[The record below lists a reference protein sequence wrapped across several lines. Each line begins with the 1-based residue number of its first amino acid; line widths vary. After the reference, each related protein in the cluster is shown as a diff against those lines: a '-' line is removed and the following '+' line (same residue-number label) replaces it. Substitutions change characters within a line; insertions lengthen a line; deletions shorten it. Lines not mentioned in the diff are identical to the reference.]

1 MLQATGKKFTLDGK
15 EIDIY
20 SGSIHYFRVH
30 PAQWE
35 DRLLKLKACGFNA
48 VETYIAW
55 NLHEPQKGKFD
66 FSGICDIE
74 KFLRLSQKIGLW
86 AIVRPGP
93 YICAEWDGGG
103 LPCWLLSN
111 GCALRCSDEKYLS
124 HVKEYFKI
132 LLPKL
137 KKHLYGHGG
146 NVIALQIEN
155 EYGSYGNDK
164 EYLRFLQSLYRE
176 FEMDCLWFTSDGQ
189 SKTML
194 SGGTLPDV
202 LKTVNFGSGTAEAF
216 HALENFQ
223 PQRPKMCAEFWC
235 GWFDWWGEPHHTR
248 ESESVIREVKAMF
261 AENASFNFYMFCG
274 GTNFGFTAGANYDE
288 KYTATTTSYDY
299 FAPLSESG
307 DYTPVYF
314 ELRKL
319 LTEKRG
325 ISPDPLPSAPEYQNI
340 GEVKLTHFAALFD
353 NLDNVGE
360 KHFSPVPYCMESY
373 GQSGGYILYRTYAEG
388 DYDATQLFV
397 RNVRDVAYVYMEGE
411 KAASFARM
419 DYGVFAERFDQAPVS
434 VPEFKGRRRIDVLV
448 EALGRVNYGEHMP
461 DLKGISGIYLD
472 RQQLMGFVTYTLP
485 LNNIEKLEY
494 SEKEKSCP
502 AFLKGN
508 FRAQTGKDCF
518 VDFGGF
524 TKGCIFVNEFN
535 LGRYWNVGPQK
546 TLYVPAPVL
555 KKENEIVVFELEGY
569 ARPSIFLTD
578 KASWEE

>member
-189 SKTML
+189 SKTM
-194 SGGTLPDV
+194 
-202 LKTVNFGSGTAEAF
+202 
-216 HALENFQ
+216 
-223 PQRPKMCAEFWC
+223 
-235 GWFDWWGEPHHTR
+235 
-248 ESESVIREVKAMF
+248 
-261 AENASFNFYMFCG
+261 
-274 GTNFGFTAGANYDE
+274 
-288 KYTATTTSYDY
+288 
-299 FAPLSESG
+299 
-307 DYTPVYF
+307 
-314 ELRKL
+314 
-319 LTEKRG
+319 
-325 ISPDPLPSAPEYQNI
+325 
-340 GEVKLTHFAALFD
+340 
-353 NLDNVGE
+353 
-360 KHFSPVPYCMESY
+360 
-373 GQSGGYILYRTYAEG
+373 
-388 DYDATQLFV
+388 
-397 RNVRDVAYVYMEGE
+397 
-411 KAASFARM
+411 
-419 DYGVFAERFDQAPVS
+419 
-434 VPEFKGRRRIDVLV
+434 
-448 EALGRVNYGEHMP
+448 
-461 DLKGISGIYLD
+461 
-472 RQQLMGFVTYTLP
+472 
-485 LNNIEKLEY
+485 
-494 SEKEKSCP
+494 
-502 AFLKGN
+502 
-508 FRAQTGKDCF
+508 
-518 VDFGGF
+518 
-524 TKGCIFVNEFN
+524 
-535 LGRYWNVGPQK
+535 
-546 TLYVPAPVL
+546 
-555 KKENEIVVFELEGY
+555 
-569 ARPSIFLTD
+569 
-578 KASWEE
+578 